1 MAHMVSTFVIYKLTE
16 VLEFNK
22 TSRNIATL
30 FFYIS
35 PCTMG
40 TILSCDALNQSY
52 SHLWG
57 ILSVFL
63 YLTINGKKK
72 YIAWGICTY
81 LSVLSKDNGLAWAI
95 VPPIIAFAFDKI
107 DKKTCIKELT
117 IGLGIAL
124 SYVIIRLSLPY
135 TYVKNGSYEEDVV
148 SIHSRIK
155 GLMNWISYTWFAADY
170 ISIVNKPNRNLYIGF
185 LTTLLSS
192 AFMVKIWWNKTIW
205 HHKQMWLLIAV
216 LFFVASPHLL
226 ISMSIMNAYSSL
238 GIAAIIIG
246 YLCHEN
252 KNSEKLLQA
261 LFFLYLIA
269 AIITDVHHWYK
280 AWQTSLPGKSIA
292 EDIVGKTKKP
302 VDKVYCILI
311 RDDMPKFSSFCV
323 PTNEAVGWGRAV
335 WAVTAYKWPTELKDT
350 TLERTP
356 EVQQEARK
364 LALRI
369 KKKYDCVWIINK
381 ENVEVIK

>member
-1 MAHMVSTFVIYKLTE
+1 
-16 VLEFNK
+16 
-22 TSRNIATL
+22 
-30 FFYIS
+30 
-35 PCTMG
+35 
-40 TILSCDALNQSY
+40 
-52 SHLWG
+52 
-57 ILSVFL
+57 
-63 YLTINGKKK
+63 
-72 YIAWGICTY
+72 
-81 LSVLSKDNGLAWAI
+81 
-95 VPPIIAFAFDKI
+95 
-107 DKKTCIKELT
+107 
-117 IGLGIAL
+117 
-124 SYVIIRLSLPY
+124 
-135 TYVKNGSYEEDVV
+135 
-148 SIHSRIK
+148 
-155 GLMNWISYTWFAADY
+155 
-170 ISIVNKPNRNLYIGF
+170 
-185 LTTLLSS
+185 
-192 AFMVKIWWNKTIW
+192 
-205 HHKQMWLLIAV
+205 MWLLIAV
-216 LFFVASPHLL
+216 LFIVASPHLL